1 MGQAKGLVT
10 CIQGLDK
17 VDTRWIGY
25 AIFLV
30 EHRRP
35 EVEEK
40 ASEDMDLDLKWA
52 DRWGQKGGG
61 VRKLNEEIL

>member
-25 AIFLV
+25 VIFLV
-30 EHRRP
+30 KHRRP

-40 ASEDMDLDLKWA
+40 ASADMDLDLKWA
-52 DRWGQKGGG
+52 DR
-61 VRKLNEEIL
+61 